1 MFNSR
6 GESSSLARVSD
17 KIDSPVKALRFEQTG
32 SLEHLKYVDAP
43 IPSPRE
49 GEVLVRIKAA
59 GINKSDTSN
68 VMGFF
73 PYTTLPRTPGRD
85 FAGVV
90 EEGPAHLLGKAVYGS
105 GKELGFTRDG
115 THAEYLVLPADGVAI
130 KPDALSFEAAA
141 ACGVPFV
148 TAWYALETCHV
159 KAGEKVVVLGAAGGV
174 GVATIHLARMRGA
187 EVLCAVRKPEQAR
200 TLEAR
205 GFRTMILSQD
215 EALEKMV
222 RRHFPDGADMI
233 YDTAGPWAVQSV
245 AALARF
251 GRLALIVI
259 PPRDGY
265 VNMPLRDLYR
275 HGRVIVGVNSLLYSS
290 SECARMFQ
298 ALQPGFESGQLLAP
312 DSLTPRPLSQGREVY
327 AALQGG
333 ASGKFVL
340 VPG

>member
-1 MFNSR
+1 M
-6 GESSSLARVSD
+6 
-17 KIDSPVKALRFEQTG
+17 KALRFERTG
-32 SLEHLKYVDAP
+32 SLDHLAYIDTP
-43 IPSPRE
+43 TPSPRD
-49 GEVLVRIKAA
+49 GEVLVRVKAA

-90 EEGPAHLLGKAVYGS
+90 EQGPAHLRGKAVFGS
-105 GKELGFTRDG
+105 GKEPGFTRDG
-115 THAEYLVLPADGVAI
+115 SHAEYIVMPAEGVAI

-159 KAGEKVVVLGAAGGV
+159 KAGEKIVVLGAAGGV

-187 EVLCAVRKPEQAR
+187 EALCAVRKPEQAQA
-200 TLEAR
+200 LEAR
-205 GFRTMILSQD
+205 GFRTLVLDQTQTL
-215 EALEKMV
+215 EAMV
-222 RRHFPDGADMI
+222 KRHFPDGADMI
-233 YDTAGPWAVQSV
+233 YDTAGPWAAQSV

-275 HGRVIVGVNSLLYSS
+275 RGGVIVGVNSLLYTSV
-290 SECARMFQ
+290 ECARMFESLRP
-298 ALQPGFESGQLLAP
+298 AFERGELLAP
-312 DSLTPRPLSQGREVY
+312 DRLRPMPLSQGREVY

-333 ASGKFVL
+333 AAGKFVL
-340 VPG
+340 VPEQ